1 MAVTSYAQGEKSM
14 KGSKQRSKRT
24 VSRREFLHLSALVTA
39 GGVLAACAP
48 ADAPAGEA
56 VVAPTSAP
64 QEAAGAEAVAT
75 SRYKEA
81 PQLAAMV
88 QRGELPPVD
97 ERLPLSP
104 AVISP
109 HERIGNYGGTWRSGL
124 LGVADRPWIS
134 RTMAYEPLLR
144 WNADLNGINPN
155 VAESWEVSDDGLEFT
170 FHLREGMRWSD
181 GEPFTADDFVF
192 WYEHVLLNDDLTPVK
207 FQWMQ
212 PGGALGR
219 VEKVDDTT
227 VKFIFENSPG
237 LFITQMGNTS
247 PFAPAHFASQWH
259 IEFNQEAV
267 EAEVAAQQL
276 NGWASLYQQKIDFL
290 ATVECPVL
298 FAWMVTTPVGSTNRV
313 VADRNPY
320 YWKVDPEGHQLP
332 YIDQMDYPIVENVDV
347 LVLKA
352 MAGEIDMM
360 DRHIATPDNK
370 AIFFDNQ
377 EQGDFG
383 FFTMKFAFESPCVI
397 GLNLNHKDPETKR
410 VFSEKNFR
418 VALSHAINRQ
428 EVIDVIYV
436 GSGEPRQPAPL
447 DESPH
452 YHEQLATQYLEYDV
466 ETANQLLDDLGLE
479 RGADGMRLRFD
490 GQPLF
495 INIEVAAA
503 FEPWGKIMEMVRDY
517 WKAVGVNSEVKV
529 IERSLFYARKA
540 AYDHDCGVW
549 TGADGIAVVMDPR
562 WYMPFSN
569 ESIYGIAWADW
580 WRSGG
585 TQGEEPPPAAKEQQ
599 AIYDQIQV
607 TVDEDERNALIQDML
622 DIAAEQFWAIGITK
636 YYAGYG
642 IIKNNF
648 KNVPQ
653 EIWQWHISNAPAQTH
668 PEQYF
673 IEA

>member
-1 MAVTSYAQGEKSM
+1 M
-14 KGSKQRSKRT
+14 KDLKQRNKRT
-24 VSRREFLHLSALVTA
+24 VSRREFLRLSALVTA
-39 GGVLAACAP
+39 GGVLVACAP
-48 ADAPAGEA
+48 AETPVGQA
-56 VVAPTSAP
+56 VEAP
-64 QEAAGAEAVAT
+64 QTAPQAVGGAETAAT

-97 ERLPLSP
+97 ERLPLDP
-104 AVISP
+104 VVITP
-109 HERIGNYGGTWRSGL
+109 HERIGNYGGTWHSGL

-144 WNADLNGINPN
+144 WSADLTSVGPN
-155 VAESWEVSDDGLEFT
+155 VAESWEVSDDGMEFT
-170 FHLREGMRWSD
+170 FHLRQGMHWSD
-181 GEPFTADDFVF
+181 GAPFTADDFVY

-207 FQWMQ
+207 FQYMQ
-212 PGGALGR
+212 PGGILGR
-219 VEKVDDTT
+219 VEKIDDVT
-227 VKFIFENSPG
+227 VKFVFEVPSG

-247 PFAPAHFASQWH
+247 PYAAAHFAQQWH
-259 IEFNQEAV
+259 IEFNKEAV
-267 EAEVAAQQL
+267 EKEVADQQL
-276 NGWASLYQQKIDFL
+276 NSWASLYTTKMDFL

-298 FAWMVTTPVGSTNRV
+298 FPWKVIVPVGSTNRV
-313 VADRNPY
+313 VSDRNPY

-370 AIFFDNQ
+370 AIFVDNQ
-377 EQGDFG
+377 DQGDYH
-383 FFTMKFAFESPCVI
+383 FFNVEFAFESPCVI
-397 GLNLNHKDPETKR
+397 ALNLNHKDPELKR
-410 VFSEKNFR
+410 VFNEKDFR

-428 EVIDVIYV
+428 EIIDVIYV
-436 GSGEPRQPAPL
+436 GSGQPRQPAPL

-452 YHEQLATQYLEYDV
+452 YHERLATQYLEYDV
-466 ETANQLLDDLGLE
+466 ATANQLLDDLGLE
-479 RGADGMRLRFD
+479 RGPDGMRRRFD

-495 INIEVAAA
+495 INVEVAAA
-503 FEPWGKIMEMVRDY
+503 FEPWGRIMEMVTDY
-517 WKAVGVNSEVKV
+517 WKAVGVDSDVRV

-549 TGADGIAVVMDPR
+549 TGADGIAVLMDPR

-585 TQGEEPPPAAKEQQ
+585 TQGEEPPPAAKQQ
-599 AIYDQIQV
+599 QDIYDQILV
-607 TVDEDERNALIQDML
+607 TANEEERNALVQQML
-622 DIAAEQFWAIGITK
+622 DIAADQFWAIGITK

-642 IIKNNF
+642 IVKNNF
-648 KNVPQ
+648 KNVPDT
-653 EIWQWHISNAPAQTH
+653 IWQWHISNSPAQTH

>member
-1 MAVTSYAQGEKSM
+1 MLRAR
-14 KGSKQRSKRT
+14 QRSNQT
-24 VSRREFLHLSALVTA
+24 VSRREFLRLSALVTA
-39 GGVLAACAP
+39 GGVLVACVPAETPAGSAVEAP
-48 ADAPAGEA
+48 AA
-56 VVAPTSAP
+56 AP
-64 QEAAGAEAVAT
+64 QQAGSAEAVAT

-97 ERLPLSP
+97 ERLPLDP
-104 AVISP
+104 AVIP
-109 HERIGNYGGTWRSGL
+109 PVERIGNYGGTWHSGL

-134 RTMAYEPLLR
+134 RTMAYESLLR
-144 WNADLNGINPN
+144 WNEDLTGVKPN

-170 FHLREGMRWSD
+170 FHLRSGMRWSD

-192 WYEHVLLNDDLTPVK
+192 WYEHFFLNDDLTPVK

-219 VEKVDDTT
+219 VEKVDDAT
-227 VKFIFENSPG
+227 VKFIFQNPPG

-247 PFAPAHFASQWH
+247 PFTPAHYARQWH

-267 EAEVAAQQL
+267 EKEVVDQQL
-276 NGWASLYQQKIDFL
+276 NSWASLYTAKLDFL

-298 FAWMVTTPVGSTNRV
+298 FPWMVTTPVGSTNRV

-377 EQGDFG
+377 EQGNYH

-397 GLNLNHKDPETKR
+397 ALNLNHKDPETKR
-410 VFSEKNFR
+410 VFMEKDFR

-436 GSGEPRQPAPL
+436 GSGEPRQAAPL

-452 YHEQLATQYLEYDV
+452 YHERLATQYLEYDV
-466 ETANQLLDDLGLE
+466 EKANQLLDDLGLE
-479 RGADGMRLRFD
+479 RGPDGMRRRFD

-495 INIEVAAA
+495 INVEVAAA
-503 FEPWGKIMEMVRDY
+503 FEPWGKIMEMVTDY
-517 WKAVGVNSEVKV
+517 WKAVGVDSEVKV

-585 TQGEEPPPAAKEQQ
+585 TQGEEPPPAAKQQQ

-607 TVDEDERNALIQDML
+607 TVDEAERNALIQEML
-622 DIAAEQFWAIGITK
+622 DIGADQFWAIGITK

-648 KNVPQ
+648 KNVPE